1 MSEAKFYIPN
11 ISCGHCVHSIKMEL
25 GDLPGVSKVEASES
39 TKEVLVEFELPAS
52 SEQIVS
58 LLQGINYTP
67 AEKN

>member
-39 TKEVLVEFELPAS
+39 TKEVLVEFEPPAS

-58 LLQGINYTP
+58 FLQGINYAP